1 MREEQVGNTLCSRL
15 GVASLLHPP
24 LTLDPL
30 QPLTL
35 NPVPSLTTDDYM
47 SSKVQYVN
55 NDILTDCVL
64 AKDFKVCN
72 PTLTPKP

>member
-1 MREEQVGNTLCSRL
+1 MPAAWGRESP
-15 GVASLLHPP
+15 APP
-24 LTLDPL
+24 PITLD
-30 QPLTL
+30 LTL
-35 NPVPSLTTDDYM
+35 NPVPSPTTDDYM

-72 PTLTPKP
+72 PIPNPKP